1 MLSVLMKRGE
11 PCEDV
16 WLCLL
21 CHACEAVCP
30 NAVRIP
36 EIVEEMRRVLVDKGL
51 EQSDLEVY
59 LEVVDNILSSGVM
72 MAPVS
77 AEVRS
82 FSEAKELSLRRLS
95 DEVRDELREIIKF
108 EGSGALRGVEGEA

>member
-1 MLSVLMKRGE
+1 MKRGE

-36 EIVEEMRRVLVDKGL
+36 EIVEEMRRILVDKGL

-59 LEVVDNILSSGVM
+59 LEGVDNIVSSGVM
-72 MAPVS
+72 MASVN

-82 FSEAKELSLRRLS
+82 FIEARGLSPRPLSSEA
-95 DEVRDELREIIKF
+95 RDELREIIKF

>member
-1 MLSVLMKRGE
+1 MLGVLMKRGE
-11 PCEDV
+11 PCEDL

-36 EIVEEMRRVLVDKGL
+36 EIVEEMRRILVDKGL

-59 LEVVDNILSSGVM
+59 LEVLDNILSSGVM
-72 MAPVS
+72 MVPVS

-82 FSEAKELSLRRLS
+82 FSEAKELSLRPLS
-95 DEVRDELREIIKF
+95 DEVRNKLREIIKF
-108 EGSGALRGVEGEA
+108 EGSGALEGLKGEA